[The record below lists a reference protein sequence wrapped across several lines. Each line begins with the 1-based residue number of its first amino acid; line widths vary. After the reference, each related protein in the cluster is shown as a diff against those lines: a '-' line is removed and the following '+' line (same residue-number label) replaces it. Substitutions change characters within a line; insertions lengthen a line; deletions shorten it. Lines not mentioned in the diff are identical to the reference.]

1 MNKHFLT
8 NQNRARIDCSVRFQR
23 QNRCLDSELRSSR
36 FPSCSRV
43 LLLHRRF
50 ISDGI
55 ISLNTCKNIKRP
67 EKLLGLRRRPAGAG
81 FSLRSAFWIKA
92 FNCAEQLLNPH
103 LLEKTKQN
111 KKTPSHPPHF
121 PRFLRISEMFYK
133 LKTVYAEIISVY
145 WVNFPSSFW

>member
-8 NQNRARIDCSVRFQR
+8 NQNRDCVDRNILFRR
-23 QNRCLDSELRSSR
+23 QNRCLASELRSSR
-36 FPSCSRV
+36 FLSCSRV
-43 LLLHRRF
+43 LLLRRRF

-81 FSLRSAFWIKA
+81 FSLRSAFWIKV

-103 LLEKTKQN
+103 LLQKN
-111 KKTPSHPPHF
+111 KKTSHPPHF
-121 PRFLRISEMFYK
+121 LHFVRISEMFYK

-145 WVNFPSSFW
+145 